1 MGTKQNSHKNNASIE
16 IDIKINST
24 MNDLIKNSICKI
36 IIKNK
41 IGIGYICIANYY
53 DFSIPVLI
61 THEPFFTKD
70 YFIKGTKIKLEFPE
84 KSTNIKIDKKRRIYI
99 DDKSNI
105 IIIEL
110 YSNELNKNE
119 ILQIDYNKNNDEKNY
134 ENKNIYVLTNN
145 NEEIQFIV
153 DKIIKFDDN
162 NIFYFSGENKYF
174 SNSLVLNLETQK
186 IIGYYIYNNFNTGIF
201 INQLIDDFINQTID
215 FKIFNQIILKVKVE
229 QKDINKKVYFLS
241 DIKSLV
247 KSPYYILCIGDD
259 NEKALKKIIKELNN
273 RNTQL
278 YINGIKLGFSNYFIP
293 QNEGIYLIKLVFNIK
308 MMHCCYM
315 FSCCK
320 NIIEIDLSNFDT
332 SKVVNMTGMFYECK
346 SLENLSGI
354 SKWDTSNVIDMSYM
368 FFICQSLEIL
378 PDISHWNTSNVEDM
392 SRMFYNCK
400 SLLSLPDISKWNTS
414 KVNKMNYM
422 FFSCK
427 SLSVFPDISKW
438 NTSNLKE
445 AQSMFEKC
453 LSITYFPN
461 FSKWNI
467 SNIKDISY
475 FFCCCYSLSFIQM
488 FQIHKNI
495 SEYRFRECF
504 SLVNL
509 EEDEDEDEEEEE
521 EY

>member
-61 THEPFFTKD
+61 THEPFFAKD

-84 KSTNIKIDKKRRIYI
+84 KSITIEIDKKRRIYK
-99 DDKSNI
+99 DVKNI
-105 IIIEL
+105 LIIEI
-110 YSNELNKNE
+110 YKNELNKKE
-119 ILQIDYNKNNDEKNY
+119 ILEIDYNKNNDEKNY
-134 ENKNIYVLTNN
+134 ENKIIYVLTNN
-145 NEEIQFIV
+145 NEEIKCII
-153 DKIIKFDDN
+153 DKIIKVDDN

-229 QKDINKKVYFLS
+229 QKDINKEVYFLS
-241 DIKSLV
+241 DIKSFEN
-247 KSPYYILCIGDD
+247 SPDYFLYIRYEH
-259 NEKALKKIIKELNN
+259 EKILKKIIKELNN

-308 MMHCCYM
+308 MMYCCYM

-332 SKVVNMTGMFYECK
+332 SKVVNMCGMFYECEL
-346 SLENLSGI
+346 LENLSGI

-368 FFICQSLEIL
+368 FISCQSLEIL
-378 PDISHWNTSNVEDM
+378 PDISLWNTSNVEDM
-392 SRMFYNCK
+392 SKMFSICK
-400 SLLSLPDISKWNTS
+400 SLISLPDISKWNTS

-422 FFSCK
+422 FFLCK

-438 NTSNLKE
+438 NTFNLKE
-445 AQSMFEKC
+445 AQGMFEKC
-453 LSITYFPN
+453 LSISYFPN

-467 SNIKDISY
+467 SNIKNINY

-488 FQIHKNI
+488 FQTHKNI
-495 SEYRFRECF
+495 SKYRFNECF
-504 SLVNL
+504 SIVNSKK
-509 EEDEDEDEEEEE
+509 EEE